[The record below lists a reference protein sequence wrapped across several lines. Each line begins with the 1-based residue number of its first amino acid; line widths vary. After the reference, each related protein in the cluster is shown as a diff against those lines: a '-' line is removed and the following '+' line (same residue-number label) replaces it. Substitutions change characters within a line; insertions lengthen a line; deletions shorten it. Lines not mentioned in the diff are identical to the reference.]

1 MSDGKGPFT
10 CLEIPVGLGYGRHA
24 FAARRQG
31 LRFRFSTSHGE
42 TPPTRYF
49 VLVQRG
55 AGLGEQF
62 GVGLAVTREQVD
74 SDVCLNDI
82 IPTEADMGKI
92 DGEPPALGFEDF
104 EPIGKRNVLGE
115 YDELVPARAPDDV
128 RGAERRT
135 QVAATALITESP
147 NRCLNVLF
155 AYLNLSR
162 SITISA

>member
-1 MSDGKGPFT
+1 M
-10 CLEIPVGLGYGRHA
+10 
-24 FAARRQG
+24 
-31 LRFRFSTSHGE
+31 
-42 TPPTRYF
+42 
-49 VLVQRG
+49 VQRG
-55 AGLGEQF
+55 VGLGEQF

-135 QVAATALITESP
+135 QGSRHSLNHRVSEQVPERTVRVLKLIEIHNDKRVTP
-147 NRCLNVLF
+147 PLL
-155 AYLNLSR
+155 
-162 SITISA
+162 